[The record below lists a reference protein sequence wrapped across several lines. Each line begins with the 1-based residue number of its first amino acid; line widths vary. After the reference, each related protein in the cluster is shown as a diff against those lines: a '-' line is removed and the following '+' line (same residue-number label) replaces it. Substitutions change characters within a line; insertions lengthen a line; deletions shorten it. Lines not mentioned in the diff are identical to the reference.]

1 MYDYNDGMMMLMM
14 LLTIK
19 VGHENQ
25 ATHQVRSLK
34 IAQRHQG
41 GRVFDQKVDYN
52 FDMVYDMVLVLVLM
66 IKMLM
71 TTMKIL

>member
-1 MYDYNDGMMMLMM
+1 MLMM
-14 LLTIK
+14 LLMVK
-19 VGHENQ
+19 VGHKNQ
-25 ATHQVRSLK
+25 ATHELRSLK